1 MADQTGIDIQ
11 TREQIDSIREAATKM
26 PFLGDLV
33 PYSNETTRLV
43 P

>member
-1 MADQTGIDIQ
+1 MADETGIDIQ
-11 TREQIDSIREAATKM
+11 TREQIDSIRGAATKM

-33 PYSNETTRLV
+33 PYSNKTNGLV